1 MGFAAFAAY
10 VVGWCLFFLQL
21 VGVVDRVV
29 LCVVALSESSCSSLI
44 FAGVIVTF

>member
-21 VGVVDRVV
+21 VGVVELYCV
-29 LCVVALSESSCSSLI
+29 L
-44 FAGVIVTF
+44 